1 MTTTQTLDSKLQ
13 SLRSSLEDPRID
25 FRILVGA
32 TAFLLIGGVTMVV
45 SASSVFSYE
54 LYGNS
59 WSLAIR
65 QVGYALFGVFLMWR
79 VSYWSPVTIRRWA
92 IILLVGSIGALVL
105 VLLIGTSVNGQR
117 NWLEFGPVR
126 VQPSEL
132 AKLAVVLWGAHML
145 AWKQN
150 YLQYRRHLV
159 SPVVPV
165 FGIILL
171 LILLEGDLGTAMVMT
186 PIMMSLFFFVG
197 VPKRWLAAV
206 FGVGLLGIGYY
217 SYKAPYRMQRF
228 TSWLNPDMDTDGIGF
243 QLAHAKQAMGS
254 GGWWGLGLG
263 GSREKWGTLPEAH
276 TDFIYAVIGE
286 ETGLLGT
293 FAILLL
299 FFAICVVGFRIA
311 HRAPDLY
318 VKLVAGG
325 ITTWITV
332 QMMVNVCAVLGLMP
346 ITGVPL
352 PLVSYGGSSLVPTLI
367 GLGILM
373 SFARDVDDSGVS
385 QRASAESA

>member
-1 MTTTQTLDSKLQ
+1 MTTTTAPDSKFQ
-13 SLRSSLEDPRID
+13 SLLSTLEDPRIH
-25 FRILVGA
+25 FKILAGA
-32 TAFLLIGGVTMVV
+32 TVFLLIGGVTMVV

-65 QVGYALFGVFLMWR
+65 QVGYAIGGVFLMWK
-79 VSYWSPVTIRRWA
+79 VSYWPASRIRKWA
-92 IILLVGSIGALVL
+92 IFLLLGSIGALVL
-105 VLLIGTSVNGQR
+105 VLFIGTSVNGQK
-117 NWLEFGPVR
+117 NWLEFGPIR
-126 VQPSEL
+126 LQPSEL
-132 AKLAVVLWGAHML
+132 AKLAVILWGAHML
-145 AWKQN
+145 TFKQN
-150 YLQYRRHLV
+150 YLQYARHLV
-159 SPVVPV
+159 SPILPV
-165 FGIILL
+165 FATILL
-171 LILLEGDLGTAMVMT
+171 LILAEGDLGTAMVIT
-186 PIMMSLFFFVG
+186 PIMMSLYFFIG
-197 VPKRWLAAV
+197 IPKRWLAAV
-206 FGVGLLGIGYY
+206 FGVGVLGIAYY

-228 TSWLNPDMDTDGIGF
+228 TSWLNPDVDTDGIGF

-299 FFAICVVGFRIA
+299 FFAICVVGYRIA

-318 VKLVAGG
+318 VKLVAAG

-373 SFARDVDDSGVS
+373 SFARDEANVAVP
-385 QRASAESA
+385 RTASAQSA